1 MNNNRNTFIRWNFKG
16 SKGTANI
23 LRIALP
29 CSYSTIK
36 KKILQV
42 INLNPS
48 NGIDI
53 VLYHK
58 NEVLSEHESISHG
71 ILIEIQRTTV
81 DVAKSLLHQSN
92 TEYLKK
98 KKQDASEGKHVLN
111 KANNENALFQKN
123 ENQMEKLEINNV
135 HRNRKVEDT
144 SSFFNNRKNDNR
156 NIYDSR
162 SSIDGGSGKLGNEDR
177 NGNSTFD
184 EMEENMKIQEVM
196 EKHSLY
202 RSDYRGDGKYF
213 RRDKSNYFA
222 YKNKAKQMVGSGI
235 AKENVGYKRKVSNDK
250 YSTNQ
255 YGKPVLNNGNYYGGG
270 GSYSEHTQNHISQK
284 YSPYNNKYSKF
295 KSGFKNGVNES
306 DIEHTTK
313 PALKPV
319 PPDYICHMCGNKGH
333 SIKDCTMSSYN
344 NNKKIKVPTGI
355 PTNFLTKIDPED
367 IAKYDQIYILK
378 DGSYGI
384 LKNVE
389 DVSGSAYLYRSIDD
403 KLNLY
408 LGVNGS
414 TSDSHKGG
422 SGSHGSNK
430 KKETLKL
437 SDLYKCLLCTNLY
450 SLPVTLQCCGETY
463 CKACI
468 LKFNRKRKN
477 EQAYYNHAN
486 QKIQIIKCPNC
497 SKFINCNELVI
508 NTNVKNVID
517 TIINS
522 NTGKGNN
529 THGGENVGA
538 TTAGSGT
545 TSFFLSTGNNTGHL
559 SNNSSDD
566 ARGNNGTNDNTDSTD
581 KSGPLNKT
589 NNIAAKQ
596 MSANTE
602 LGNAQLGNTET
613 SDNKSFEGK
622 KPITDP
628 SSTTNDTK
636 KRYIFLFPFT
646 DIPIN
651 IEEIKREHEFAAA
664 YIAQYKMQK
673 KKKKRKR
680 NINVNVP
687 YRSKKVC

>member
-1 MNNNRNTFIRWNFKG
+1 MNNSSNTFIRWNFKG

-58 NEVLSEHESISHG
+58 NEVLSEHESIPHG
-71 ILIEIQRTTV
+71 ILIEIQRTTI
-81 DVAKSLLHQSN
+81 DVAISLLQQSN

-98 KKQDASEGKHVLN
+98 KRKKKLEEQNMSIKI
-111 KANNENALFQKN
+111 NNEDILFQKKEN
-123 ENQMEKLEINNV
+123 EMGKLQINNV
-135 HRNRKVEDT
+135 HINNKVEDP
-144 SSFFNNRKNDNR
+144 SSFFTNRKNDNR
-156 NIYDSR
+156 NKYISR
-162 SSIDGGSGKLGNEDR
+162 SSIIRGSGKLGSEDR

-184 EMEENMKIQEVM
+184 ELEEKIKIQEVM

-202 RSDYRGDGKYF
+202 RSDYRGDGKYY
-213 RRDKSNYFA
+213 RRDKSNYYA
-222 YKNKAKQMVGSGI
+222 YQNKAKQIIGPGI
-235 AKENVGYKRKVSNDK
+235 TKDNVGYKRKVSNDK

-270 GSYSEHTQNHISQK
+270 GGSYSEHTQNHMSQK
-284 YSPYNNKYSKF
+284 YSQYNNKYSKF
-295 KSGFKNGVNES
+295 KNGFKNGINES
-306 DIEHTTK
+306 DTESNAK
-313 PALKPV
+313 PAPKPV

-355 PTNFLTKIDPED
+355 PTNFLTKINPED

-414 TSDSHKGG
+414 ISDSHKGG
-422 SGSHGSNK
+422 SGTHGSSK
-430 KKETLKL
+430 KKGETQKL

-450 SLPVTLQCCGETY
+450 SSPVTLQCCGETY

-497 SKFINCNELVI
+497 SKFINSNELVI
-508 NTNVKNVID
+508 NTNIKNVID
-517 TIINS
+517 TIIN
-522 NTGKGNN
+522 NNIGKGNN
-529 THGGENVGA
+529 TRGGENVGA
-538 TTAGSGT
+538 TTAGNGSNN
-545 TSFFLSTGNNTGHL
+545 FFLSRGNNNGHL

-566 ARGNNGTNDNTDSTD
+566 TSGNNSTNDNTDSTD
-581 KSGPLNKT
+581 RGAPLNKS
-589 NNIAAKQ
+589 NNISEKQ
-596 MSANTE
+596 TPANTE
-602 LGNAQLGNTET
+602 SGNAQPSNTET
-613 SDNKSFEGK
+613 SNKKRFEDG
-622 KPITDP
+622 KPITD
-628 SSTTNDTK
+628 SLSTTNDTN
-636 KRYIFLFPFT
+636 KRYIYLFPFT

-673 KKKKRKR
+673 KKKK
-680 NINVNVP
+680 
-687 YRSKKVC
+687 KKKKY